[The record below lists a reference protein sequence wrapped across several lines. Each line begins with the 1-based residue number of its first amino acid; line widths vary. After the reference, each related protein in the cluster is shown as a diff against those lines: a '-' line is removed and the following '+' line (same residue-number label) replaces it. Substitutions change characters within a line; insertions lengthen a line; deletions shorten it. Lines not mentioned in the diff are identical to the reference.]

1 MQIATTILFFYCTSI
16 VFADFRRAIQS
27 INVCK
32 GNHLCSLPQQNGKAA
47 VFNSTS
53 CVEKLLFPS
62 RVADIART
70 DAQLTQINDRLNQL
84 TEMVLCNDVSIVDDA
99 TEEDSGKI

>member
-1 MQIATTILFFYCTSI
+1 MQIATTIFLFYCTSI
-16 VFADFRRAIQS
+16 AFADFRRAIHFRRAIQS

-62 RVADIART
+62 RAADIART
-70 DAQLTQINDRLNQL
+70 DAQLTQINDRLHQL
-84 TEMVLCNDVSIVDDA
+84 TEMVLRNVSI
-99 TEEDSGKI
+99 EDEVVP